1 MLRFPSWLAVLL
13 KIRGRGVGGSGNER
27 QLCWRRSSQEGE
39 EKELCL
45 LVQMIPSLWRF
56 GERGAVRGECLCMHV
71 CVCVCEQQGR

>member
-13 KIRGRGVGGSGNER
+13 KIRGREVGGTGNER

-56 GERGAVRGECLCMHV
+56 GERGAVKGVFVHGCV
-71 CVCVCEQQGR
+71 CVCVQQGR